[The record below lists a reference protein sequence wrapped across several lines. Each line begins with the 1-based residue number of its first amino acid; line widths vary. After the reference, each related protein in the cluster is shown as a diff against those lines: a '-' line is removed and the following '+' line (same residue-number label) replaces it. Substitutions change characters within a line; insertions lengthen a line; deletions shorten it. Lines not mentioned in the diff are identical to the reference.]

1 MCALKETR
9 YTFTRIKVDGGVSR
23 NDFICQTLADLT
35 GLPVERGEVTDSS
48 ALGAMFLAGLNVGI
62 WRCKQ
67 ELIDIRKIDRIF
79 EPNASNQSDSFKSM
93 RSWERAVER
102 FKRWYIAE
110 ELNSLN

>member
-1 MCALKETR
+1 MCALEETR

-35 GLPVERGEVTDSS
+35 GLPVERGEVADST

-62 WRCKQ
+62 WHSKQ
-67 ELIDIRKIDRIF
+67 ELIDIRKIDRVF
-79 EPNASNQSDSFKSM
+79 EPNAANKNKCLKSM